1 MNICT
6 RRKFIINA
14 LSLSIAGV
22 SAMDNLYATLD
33 SKSAQA
39 SFIPVMLTP
48 YKEDLSIDFYGL
60 EKLTDLYLHA
70 GAKGLFANCLSSE
83 MYSLEQDERIAIT
96 RTTVKR
102 AGQHTNVVATG
113 SFGNS
118 IKDKADFTNLI
129 YEMGA
134 NSVILITSHFAEK
147 SDNPSVLIDNIYSFL
162 NHTSR
167 IPLGTYECPTPYK
180 RLLSETEFKML
191 SDTNRFFYHKD
202 TSENIEEIQKKIQI
216 SSANGSY
223 KLYNAHAETAV
234 SSIRQGAAG
243 ISPIAGNLFPNIFS
257 WLCRYATDERKK
269 LEVDWMQRELNLVQ
283 KTVSLKYPLGAK
295 YFLRKMGL
303 PININSR
310 MQTQMLTK
318 DDIIKL
324 DNLFIKYQS
333 WCEQLGI
340 KPLQV

>member
-1 MNICT
+1 MNTCT
-6 RRKFIINA
+6 RRKFIKNT

-33 SKSAQA
+33 SSSAQA
-39 SFIPVMLTP
+39 SFVPVMLTP

-83 MYSLEQDERIAIT
+83 MYSLEEAERIAIT

-102 AGQHTNVVATG
+102 AGQNINVVATG

-118 IKDKADFTNLI
+118 IKDKADFTKLI
-129 YEMGA
+129 YETGA
-134 NSVILITSHFAEK
+134 NSVILITSHFTEK
-147 SDNPSVLIDNIYSFL
+147 SDNPGVLIDNIYSFL

-180 RLLSETEFKML
+180 RLLSEAEFKIL

-216 SSANGSY
+216 SRANSSY

-234 SSIRQGAAG
+234 SSIREGAAG

-269 LEVDWMQRELNLVQ
+269 LEVDWIQQELNLVQ
-283 KTVSLKYPLGAK
+283 NMVSIKYPLGAK
-295 YFLRKMGL
+295 YFLRKLGL
-303 PININSR
+303 PIIVNSR
-310 MQTQMLTK
+310 MQSLKLNQ
-318 DDIIKL
+318 DDRVIL
-324 DNLFIKYQS
+324 DGLFVKYQS
-333 WCEQLGI
+333 WCDQLGI
-340 KPLQV
+340 RPLKV